1 MDGPASV
8 SSTSLSIASSF
19 ARDVHTSEHRS
30 VVSSSKTN
38 FQSNW
43 DDCNELHHLRPSQ
56 LKIVSRAMITIC
68 GLLDL
73 WIRIKRVW
81 IRYSKRS
88 IVHISQELPAQAT
101 KLYTCLTKKRT
112 FMPTSCPD
120 SNIGIS
126 ARVKHLYSLWWA
138 SSAMLIISH
147 WSTTILLMTIQLD
160 RALSSPRTRKCL
172 ILSLIDYK
180 KKQVMT

>member
-1 MDGPASV
+1 MDGPASE
-8 SSTSLSIASSF
+8 SFTSHSIVSSF
-19 ARDVHTSEHRS
+19 AKDAHTSEHQN

-43 DDCNELHHLRPSQ
+43 DGCNELHHSRPSQ
-56 LKIVSRAMITIC
+56 LKIVSRAMTTIC
-68 GLLDL
+68 GLSDL

-81 IRYSKRS
+81 IRYSRRS
-88 IVHISQELPAQAT
+88 IVPISQELPAQAT
-101 KLYTCLTKKRT
+101 KLCTCLTKKLT
-112 FMPTSCPD
+112 FTPTSCPD

-126 ARVKHLYSLWWA
+126 AQVRLLYSLWWA

-147 WSTTILLMTIQLD
+147 WSTTILPMTIQLD

-172 ILSLIDYK
+172 ILSLIDY
-180 KKQVMT
+180 

>member
-1 MDGPASV
+1 MDGPALV
-8 SSTSLSIASSF
+8 SFTSPSTASNF
-19 ARDVHTSEHRS
+19 ARDVHTSVHRS

-38 FQSNW
+38 FQNNW

-68 GLLDL
+68 GLSDL

-101 KLYTCLTKKRT
+101 KLYTCLTKKLT

-126 ARVKHLYSLWWA
+126 AQVRLLYSLWWA
-138 SSAMLIISH
+138 SCVMLIISH
-147 WSTTILLMTIQLD
+147 WSTTILPMTI
-160 RALSSPRTRKCL
+160 R
-172 ILSLIDYK
+172 
-180 KKQVMT
+180 